1 MVPAPLLLAS
11 TELPRAMAEP
21 EKEQLREH
29 GGGAESDSSSHDGSS
44 EPAPQLH
51 ARTFLAVV
59 AVCLIYFAQLV
70 SLVGAGV
77 QGQTIGAHFN
87 DTSKVVWFASAIA
100 IFTVV
105 LGPIVSQAA
114 DYWGRK
120 WFLVTLTLAGA
131 VGSVVISRASSL
143 NMVIAGFC
151 LIGTAFGTQ
160 PLLHVVASEVLPR
173 RWRGWAQACPLM
185 FSTLGSL
192 VGLFVGAALNRTSS
206 PNSDGFRYYFYMAM
220 ACYLLAAIACAL
232 VYNPPPLPGQLAL
245 TQREKLA
252 KLDWVGYFLF
262 STGLVLFSVGLSY
275 SNNPYE
281 WTDPRV
287 SATFA
292 VGITLSLTLIL
303 YETYHKA
310 DGIFHNGLF
319 SRNRNFA
326 IATLAIFLEGLAFFA
341 VNSYFA
347 FQVTVLYESD
357 AMLSAARY
365 SLKFVFTAVFGC
377 VAGWRATR
385 TRRVR
390 WITVAALALLLAFFV
405 CMATSGRG
413 SDAAVWGYAVLMG
426 VAFGVVLTTL
436 VTVAQLSTPPELIS
450 IASGLFISVRSLGG
464 NVGLAIYNA
473 VYNAAMARLDGNVGD
488 AVVPKGLPVEE
499 LPRFVTALVGSN
511 ETALGR
517 IPGATPEII
526 DRGTTALLDT
536 YVVAF
541 RHVWITAGCFVAV
554 AAIAAIFLVEEEK
567 EFNMRID
574 NPIEKQ
580 EESPSA

>member
-1 MVPAPLLLAS
+1 MAGLEEKAS
-11 TELPRAMAEP
+11 REQTGEPPIFDSSLP
-21 EKEQLREH
+21 QSS
-29 GGGAESDSSSHDGSS
+29 GSSHDGSS
-44 EPAPQLH
+44 EPAPRLH
-51 ARTFLAVV
+51 ARTLLAVL

-77 QGQTIGAHFN
+77 QAQTIGAHFN
-87 DTSKVVWFASAIA
+87 DTSKVVWFAGAIA

-120 WFLVTLTLAGA
+120 WFLVTLTFTGA

-143 NMVIAGFC
+143 NMAIAGFC
-151 LIGTAFGTQ
+151 LVGTAFGTQ

-185 FSTLGSL
+185 ISTLGSL
-192 VGLFVGAALNRTSS
+192 TGLFVGAALNRTSD

-220 ACYLLAAIACAL
+220 ACYLLAAVACAI
-232 VYNPPPLPGQLAL
+232 VYNPPPLPGQLAF

-252 KLDWVGYFLF
+252 KLDWIGYLLF

-275 SNNPYE
+275 SKNPYE

-292 VGITLSLTLIL
+292 VGIALSLALIL
-303 YETYHKA
+303 YETFHKT
-310 DGIFHNGLF
+310 DGLFHHGLF

-347 FQVTVLYESD
+347 FQVTTLYEPD

-365 SLKFVFTAVFGC
+365 SLKFIFTAVFGC
-377 VAGWRATR
+377 VAGWRATSS
-385 TRRVR
+385 RRVR
-390 WITVAALALLLAFFV
+390 WITVAAFVLLLAFFV
-405 CMATSGRG
+405 CMATSDRG
-413 SDAAVWGYAVLMG
+413 SDDAVWGYAALMG
-426 VAFGVVLTTL
+426 VAFGITLTTL
-436 VTVAQLSTPPELIS
+436 ITVAQLSTPPELIS
-450 IASGLFISVRSLGG
+450 IASGLFISFRSLGG

-473 VYNAAMARLDGNVGD
+473 VYNAAMDRLDGNVGD
-488 AVVPKGLPVEE
+488 AAVSAGLPVEE
-499 LPRFVTALVGSN
+499 VPRFVAALVARN
-511 ETALGR
+511 ETTLLG

-526 DRGTTALLDT
+526 GSGTTALLET

-541 RHVWITAGCFVAV
+541 RYVWISAGCFVAV
-554 AAIAAIFLVEEEK
+554 AAIAAIFLIEEEK